1 MTCLYIGK
9 ETLKKYCERNGLKYQ
24 TMWERVDGGL
34 TPEEAVKITV
44 MPKCNTKYFINGKS
58 AYSQM
63 SNSEYQRYR
72 NKVRS
77 EQ

>member
-44 MPKCNTKYFINGKS
+44 MPKCNTKYFLNGKS
-58 AYSQM
+58 VYSQM

-72 NKVRS
+72 KKVKG
-77 EQ
+77 E